1 MSQWHER
8 EARLSNEQ
16 GIHAYPAHVVA
27 AVANCFE
34 SQIVIRYGEADFDAK
49 ATLMLLQLNREEIT
63 AKGTRLLVR
72 AKGHKDASAAAAVVA
87 AVLGSGF
94 GED

>member
-1 MSQWHER
+1 MSEWFER
-8 EARLSNEQ
+8 EARLVNPQ

-34 SQIVIRYGEADFDAK
+34 SEILIRHGSADVSAK
-49 ATLMLLQLNREEIT
+49 APLMLLLLNRDEIT
-63 AKGTRLLVR
+63 TTGTRLTVR
-72 AKGHKDASAAAAVVA
+72 AKGHKDARAAAAVVA